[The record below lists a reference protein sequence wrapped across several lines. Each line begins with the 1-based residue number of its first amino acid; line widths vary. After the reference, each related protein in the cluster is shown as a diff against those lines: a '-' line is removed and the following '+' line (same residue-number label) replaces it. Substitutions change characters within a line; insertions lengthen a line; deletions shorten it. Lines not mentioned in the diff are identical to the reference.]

1 MIPIAKIFLLVFGVL
16 TILGGIYGFV
26 KVDSPAS
33 LIAGGLLGALL
44 VVSSILLPG
53 KPTAGLIMGL
63 VLSIL
68 IAGRFIPATIKTLSN
83 GSAEGASMM
92 TTLPM
97 SVLAVAGI
105 VITILGLI
113 KR

>member
-1 MIPIAKIFLLVFGVL
+1 
-16 TILGGIYGFV
+16 
-26 KVDSPAS
+26 
-33 LIAGGLLGALL
+33 
-44 VVSSILLPG
+44 LPG

-83 GSAEGASMM
+83 GSTEGASIMA
-92 TTLPM
+92 TAPM
-97 SVLAVAGI
+97 SVLAVAGV
-105 VITILGLI
+105 VITILALI